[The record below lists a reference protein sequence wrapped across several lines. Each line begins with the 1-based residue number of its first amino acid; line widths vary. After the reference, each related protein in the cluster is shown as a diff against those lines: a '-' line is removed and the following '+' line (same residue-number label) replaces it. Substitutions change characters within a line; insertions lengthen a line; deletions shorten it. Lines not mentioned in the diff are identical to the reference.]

1 MCSHKEN
8 CATMEYLKDLLQS
21 IHQIVNI
28 LSVIPALLI
37 EHVQVDHGQERFP
50 SSWKVSTYSIL
61 IIKNKLKLQLH
72 C

>member
-1 MCSHKEN
+1 MLQW
-8 CATMEYLKDLLQS
+8 YIDLLQS

-50 SSWKVSTYSIL
+50 SSWKVSTYFHYL
-61 IIKNKLKLQLH
+61 EQVETAVVLLMCRQVFF
-72 C
+72 

>member
-37 EHVQVDHGQERFP
+37 EHVQVDHGQERCP
-50 SSWKVSTYSIL
+50 SLWKVSTYSHYL
-61 IIKNKLKLQLH
+61 EQAETAVDV
-72 C
+72 